1 MTTLL
6 SQAAIENWLIG
17 RVAELTETNR
27 DLIDPEVALQSYG
40 VTSLMAVEIAA
51 DAEDL
56 LKIPIDST
64 VTWDYPSIAKL
75 AAHLWL
81 KIRSA

>member
-17 RVAELTETNR
+17 RVAELTETKP

-56 LKIPIDST
+56 LKIPIEST

-75 AAHLWL
+75 ASYLWL
-81 KIRSA
+81 ETQSA